1 VTHDRKRLQAIQ
13 QTKNSLSFSSSDRPR
28 KGVFASFLPRRFLGK
43 IDPFVSIPNIAK
55 PQSVAPGYQ

>member
-1 VTHDRKRLQAIQ
+1 MTGSGYKRSNKRKTRFPFLPP
-13 QTKNSLSFSSSDRPR
+13 TGHG